1 LLPHLKNELR
11 RTGIL
16 DVITRTTEGKDAAL
30 ILIKQAIIC
39 IMHMENRVGEKII
52 TMLLSIGAEMFQK
65 ERRAAA
71 LDDYIMMMQRYVCT
85 RILGTRLHP
94 KQ

>member
-1 LLPHLKNELR
+1 MLLSCF
-11 RTGIL
+11 
-16 DVITRTTEGKDAAL
+16 TRKAL
-30 ILIKQAIIC
+30 SIKQAIIC

-52 TMLLSIGAEMFQK
+52 TMLLSIGAERFQK
-65 ERRAAA
+65 ERWAAA
-71 LDDYIMMMQRYVCT
+71 LDDYIMMMQRYFCT